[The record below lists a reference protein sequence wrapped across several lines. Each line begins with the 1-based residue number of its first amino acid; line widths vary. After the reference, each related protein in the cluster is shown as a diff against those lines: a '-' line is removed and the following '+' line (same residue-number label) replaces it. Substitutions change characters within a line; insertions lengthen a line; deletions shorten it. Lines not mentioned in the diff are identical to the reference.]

1 MTSAGDEGREGPRG
15 ARPEPEI
22 GATAS
27 AELVVSEEDLAS
39 SLRFGPGD
47 AFPPVLATARMVAL
61 MEVAAA
67 RVLAPFLGPGELSV
81 GVRVDVTHS
90 AATPSGTPVTAT
102 ARYLGP
108 EDGLPRVRGDRARP
122 RRRDRACRAP
132 AGDRF
137 ESAPRRRRRSAQR
150 VPELIRSRPWSR
162 GVT

>member
-1 MTSAGDEGREGPRG
+1 VTSAGRAG
-15 ARPEPEI
+15 RPEPEI

-27 AELVVSEEDLAS
+27 AELVVSEGDLAS
-39 SLRFGPGD
+39 SLRFGPED

-108 EDGLPRVRGDRARP
+108 EDGLFAFEVIARDLGGEIGRAAH
-122 RRRDRACRAP
+122 RRAIVSSRRLV
-132 AGDRF
+132 AG
-137 ESAPRRRRRSAQR
+137 AARRNAST
-150 VPELIRSRPWSR
+150 S
-162 GVT
+162 